1 MAQQWQK
8 DLPEAQGSLRV
19 KSNTR
24 EVWRST
30 QFRPKTATSDY
41 VLAVFVRWDDHC
53 NNGTNSFYAA
63 CRIIDAITDRESDYF
78 GLDDVPPRVRATLPA
93 HLRDLPRWN
102 GCHPFGPWYYIE
114 NTVFHAGD
122 RDCNGLLKGE
132 VRQIRN
138 GRTGELAW
146 KRGYVNEAGEVVED
160 LPPQYADGPTQPH
173 HPKLTVAYVPWNL
186 VGEGKARELN
196 HARSTAIWPDA
207 TDEDLIAPGLEDRLK
222 ARLPALL
229 VEFRKVVESLGF
241 TW

>member
-19 KSNTR
+19 RNNTR
-24 EVWRST
+24 EVWRSD
-30 QFRPKTATSDY
+30 QFRPKTATYDY
-41 VLAVFVRWDDHC
+41 VLAMVVRWDDSC
-53 NNGTNSFYAA
+53 GNGSNSFFA
-63 CRIIDAITDRESDYF
+63 RLEIINALTDKVSEGFCPDDA
-78 GLDDVPPRVRATLPA
+78 PPKVRASVPA
-93 HLRDLPRWN
+93 RIRDLPRWN

-114 NTVFHAGD
+114 NTRYHAGD
-122 RDCNGLLKGE
+122 RDCNGLLSGE
-132 VRQIRN
+132 TRQIRN
-138 GRTGELAW
+138 GKTGELCW
-146 KRGYVNEAGEVVED
+146 KRGYVNEAGEVVEG

-173 HPKLTVAYVPWNL
+173 HPKLTVAYVPWNR